1 MVLKRECI
9 WSPTLFSFM
18 AFSFGYCSLINKERL
33 ISKERLINQKKK
45 EEKEGRVTP
54 GGQCI
59 GDKTN
64 AGSAISEAAEV
75 FESGKVKSKDKKA
88 TPSEKKMKYV
98 GKRRKSIGAGE
109 DSSTDITIDHL
120 IDLLSFCTTKKKN
133 FGGRIAFHELLVNV
147 KAKKYMAILNAH
159 AQSKN
164 KGINSLKEQL
174 VLPFLDLMYL
184 FNIYNLA
191 ARFTNLSD
199 CEPGYEPKI
208 GSISNRSLNEAIKM
222 DASPIDLIIGIID
235 EHLKELSETENFG
248 AENSDTKNSDTKKMS
263 KIGLKEKDQKRAL
276 QEGVINKC
284 YLTFYKGVAFS
295 RKKANEAAESC
306 FRIVIANEGSL
317 SKCYVNED
325 TSFTYSYLVAQAYLE
340 LALLDR
346 DHYTREVCQEGNV
359 SKFPRKRTSIS
370 YQDIGKDVKQLIK
383 KTLSF
388 PLHLTSKLIEYR
400 SEEMLLELKTF
411 KRISI
416 APPMSEILE
425 PLEG

>member
-1 MVLKRECI
+1 MVLKRECV
-9 WSPTLFSFM
+9 WSPTFFTFM

-33 ISKERLINQKKK
+33 ISKERLINQKKNEK
-45 EEKEGRVTP
+45 KEGRVTP

-59 GDKTN
+59 GDETN
-64 AGSAISEAAEV
+64 AFSAILKAAYS
-75 FESGKVKSKDKKA
+75 FEGGKVKS
-88 TPSEKKMKYV
+88 SEKKVKSSEKKVKYV
-98 GKRRKSIGAGE
+98 PQRRKSIGAGA
-109 DSSTDITIDHL
+109 DSSDEITISHL
-120 IDLLSFCTTKKKN
+120 IDLLEFCTTKKTN

-147 KAKKYMAILNAH
+147 KAKKYIAILKAH
-159 AQSKN
+159 AQSKT
-164 KGINSLKEQL
+164 KGVNSLKDKII
-174 VLPFLDLMYL
+174 LPFLDLMYL
-184 FNIYNLA
+184 CNVFNLA
-191 ARFTNLSD
+191 ARFTNISD

-208 GSISNRSLNEAIKM
+208 GSISNRSLNDVINM
-222 DASPIDLIIGIID
+222 DASPTDLIIGIID
-235 EHLKELSETENFG
+235 EHLRELFG
-248 AENSDTKNSDTKKMS
+248 AENSDTKKTS
-263 KIGLKEKDQKRAL
+263 KIAPKEKDQKRAL
-276 QEGVINKC
+276 QEEVINKC
-284 YLTFYKGVAFS
+284 YLTFYKGVAFA

-346 DHYTREVCQEGNV
+346 DHYTREIYQEGNV
-359 SKFPRKRTSIS
+359 PKLPRKRTSIS

-388 PLHLTSKLIEYR
+388 PPHLTSKLIEYR
-400 SEEMLLELKTF
+400 TEEMLLELKTF

-416 APPMSEILE
+416 APPMSEVLE

>member
-9 WSPTLFSFM
+9 WSPTLFAFM

-33 ISKERLINQKKK
+33 ISKERLINQRKN

-59 GDKTN
+59 GEKTN
-64 AGSAISEAAEV
+64 AGSAILKAAHA
-75 FESGKVKSKDKKA
+75 FEGGKA
-88 TPSEKKMKYV
+88 TSSEKKFKPAAN
-98 GKRRKSIGAGE
+98 RRKSIGAGA

-120 IDLLSFCTTKKKN
+120 IDLLDFCTTKKKN

-147 KAKKYMAILNAH
+147 KAKKYMAILSAH
-159 AQSKN
+159 AQSKT
-164 KGINSLKEQL
+164 KGMNSVKEQL

-184 FNIYNLA
+184 FNIYSLA
-191 ARFTNLSD
+191 ARFTNISD

-222 DASPIDLIIGIID
+222 DASPIDLIISIID
-235 EHLKELSETENFG
+235 EHLRELSEMENFG
-248 AENSDTKNSDTKKMS
+248 AKNSDTKKMS
-263 KIGLKEKDQKRAL
+263 KIQEKDQKRAL

-284 YLTFYKGVAFS
+284 YLTLYKGVAFS

-359 SKFPRKRTSIS
+359 SKVQRKRPSIS

-388 PLHLTSKLIEYR
+388 PPHLTSKLIEYR
-400 SEEMLLELKTF
+400 TEEMLSTL
-411 KRISI
+411 R
-416 APPMSEILE
+416 
-425 PLEG
+425 